1 SSACAGSGASQ
12 GGGMYASPPSLPT
25 CLLPDSRFGSVC
37 RGAWAPRAM
46 AAVPLLLPGAA
57 AAAAAAVAAKH
68 CCSWIAHRARRAAH
82 HPAVLCPAPAAEGGG
97 HSRAPSAQG
106 PPPQGEGPPGQR
118 CGGAAGACPQ
128 AGAPAPAQAAGA
140 SSPSEKS
147 ASAPGGSA
155 GEGGSH
161 TDAEPPAQRPAVE
174 APVAAELPEQRLAA
188 SPPAGGLA
196 AEAGT
201 LAGEA
206 APARL
211 AAGSP
216 PGRRGA
222 SAPAAAAGP
231 TPAGSSAGWQAAAPA
246 VGGAAAAGLVALL
259 QDLDFEGA
267 GARAALAGAPAECE
281 VVSSL
286 PAASPPLQKRRRL
299 DPVLRDRQAL
309 LVQSLGSRGYNLR
322 SRPPPA
328 ADPSAGPAARD
339 GRGAAARRP
348 RLSLAPRRPA
358 RPARV
363 VRAGRAR
370 PAATGA
376 GSRGAAPGPAGAAG
390 GCRGAGT
397 GGGEAAPG
405 GADPGTGSCLGDA
418 LAEQGCAA
426 GHRAAAPSAGG
437 SPRCPPLGPR
447 ERLQDEHIT
456 FAMRELPEPP
466 AHVWAATPAQVA
478 RGAEDSADA
487 HAERDG
493 SLRRHWDNDA
503 ATVLVLPVTSESSAG
518 SLADAGGHW
527 SLLVVRRVPGSQHG
541 RFDAELLDSLA
552 ATPAGAV
559 QLSRRLLRCLSAS
572 RRWRGLPRRPRLRPL
587 DLQLDGFQC
596 GCFCL
601 LLMRQ
606 VLDRERRGPAAAE
619 VTAEEAHKLRQ
630 RLRGLALAPP
640 RAPRGGA

>member
-466 AHVWAATPAQVA
+466 AHVWAATPAQVVLLESEQEREVRA
-478 RGAEDSADA
+478 LQYFHPGTLLLAAGPGLTACCGSTSAAQDGDCGSGRDFSRYCACFATSDLRGHRS
-487 HAERDG
+487 HAG
-493 SLRRHWDNDA
+493 ASLRRRGCWRA
-503 ATVLVLPVTSESSAG
+503 VSGSRAG
-518 SLADAGGHW
+518 SKPRHAG
-527 SLLVVRRVPGSQHG
+527 
-541 RFDAELLDSLA
+541 
-552 ATPAGAV
+552 
-559 QLSRRLLRCLSAS
+559 C
-572 RRWRGLPRRPRLRPL
+572 
-587 DLQLDGFQC
+587 
-596 GCFCL
+596 
-601 LLMRQ
+601 
-606 VLDRERRGPAAAE
+606 
-619 VTAEEAHKLRQ
+619 
-630 RLRGLALAPP
+630 
-640 RAPRGGA
+640 